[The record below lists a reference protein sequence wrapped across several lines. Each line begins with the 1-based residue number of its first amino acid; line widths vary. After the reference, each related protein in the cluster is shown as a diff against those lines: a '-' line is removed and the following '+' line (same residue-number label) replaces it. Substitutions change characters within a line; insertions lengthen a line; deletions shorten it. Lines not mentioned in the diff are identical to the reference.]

1 MRPFFLCNVNN
12 LCVSFAA
19 ESGGVVL
26 KKMHSNILREE
37 VPLSLQKTLGLKGID
52 SSKVLIGLFAD
63 IGISPETFRF
73 GNWMVLTSKELLIF
87 DVMGMKT
94 LLEVPISNIK
104 KSRTSQTVGSTLIQ
118 VLIGSEWID
127 CARFSNRLKYRFE
140 KVVYYLEKLKKDEDP
155 ALQEDPS
162 VDFQCCGECGIRL
175 GSPSEFCPKC
185 IDRGAALSRVTVLLS
200 GHWKSA
206 FVIILL
212 LILGVGL
219 DMVWPLLTRFLVD
232 HVLSISDPNQIV
244 QLRSDLKMAPKNAL
258 LFIVGALGFVHISR
272 GLVNILTGMVS
283 SRVGNLMTFEIR
295 NKLVK
300 KLKELGLSYYSKH
313 ETGSLVGRV
322 AYDTEAIHGFISQI
336 TSGFLMQFLLVV
348 ISFGMMFSLEPHLA
362 LYAMIPAPF
371 VVFGAFGYWR
381 YVHPRFEK
389 LWDRSSRQA
398 AVLNGILSGIR
409 VVKAFGQEDT
419 EMGRFQG
426 ISAEVRDSRSSVER
440 TGSLFYPA
448 MAIVFQIGGWV
459 IWYVGGRN
467 VLGGQLSLGTLMAF
481 FGYLSMFYG
490 PLSSLTQL
498 TTWLTEFSTQIH
510 RIFEILDTPVYSPP
524 IENSTSTLSLKG
536 DIEFRNVSF
545 GYHPG
550 RLVIKDFNLKIRA
563 GERIGIIGRSGSG
576 KSSLANLLCRFYEAS
591 SGEILLDGID
601 IRQISRQELR
611 KNMSIVLQEPFLF
624 SGTLAENIAY
634 GCPDADLKK
643 VIEVSR
649 AANAH
654 EFIMQRP
661 FAYDTQVGERGN
673 ELSGGERQRISIAR
687 ALLCAPSILILDEAT
702 SSIDTESELAVQS
715 AIDEV
720 TRDRTTIIIAH
731 RLSTLLR
738 CHRILVL
745 EEGRI
750 VESGDHWALLQLQG
764 RYAKW
769 VRMQQ
774 LSTESHFAEKDLS
787 DSHLESDSPQCIHWL
802 DPKVASLSRGL
813 LEDLRCHISNS
824 SGGSQL
830 HSGVFPLRCFPI
842 HHPKDFVSIR
852 RFDERGQVQEVGMI
866 EDPTQWPES
875 SANLL
880 RGTLER
886 RYLFH
891 RVSRVYSIR
900 RFSHFLAVSAC
911 TEFGD
916 SEFLIRNSRNSAR
929 KFGKRGRLIL
939 DVEENVYMIP
949 DLEKIPVQ
957 DREVFSRFV
966 HWE

>member
-1 MRPFFLCNVNN
+1 MY
-12 LCVSFAA
+12 VSFAA

-26 KKMHSNILREE
+26 KKIHSKFLREE
-37 VPLSLQKTLGLKGID
+37 VPLSLQKTLGSRGID
-52 SSKVLIGLFAD
+52 PSKVLVCLLAD

-73 GNWMVLTSKELLIF
+73 GNWVVLTTKEFLIF
-87 DVMGMKT
+87 DVLGAKI
-94 LLEVPISNIK
+94 LLDVPISNIR
-104 KSRTSQTVGSTLIQ
+104 KSRTSQTVGSILIQ
-118 VLIGSEWID
+118 VLVGSEWID
-127 CARFSNRLKYRFE
+127 CVRFSNRLKYRFE
-140 KVVYYLEKLKKDEDP
+140 KVVHYLENLRKEENPLDQPLDQP
-155 ALQEDPS
+155 IIQEDS
-162 VDFQCCGECGIRL
+162 HVDFQCCTQCGIRL
-175 GSPSEFCPKC
+175 GSPTEFCPKC
-185 IDRGAALSRVTVLLS
+185 IDRGAALSRVTVLLG

-206 FVIILL
+206 LLIVLL
-212 LILGVGL
+212 LIVGVGL

-232 HVLSISDPNQIV
+232 HVLSVSDPKQMV
-244 QLRSDLKMAPKNAL
+244 QLISSLKMVPKNAL
-258 LFIVGALGFVHISR
+258 LFVVGALGFVHIARASI
-272 GLVNILTGMVS
+272 NILTGMVS

-300 KLKELGLSYYSKH
+300 KLEELGLSYYSKH
-313 ETGSLVGRV
+313 ETGSLVGRI
-322 AYDTEAIHGFISQI
+322 AYDTEAIHGFMSQI

-371 VVFGAFGYWR
+371 VILGAFGYWR

-398 AVLNGILSGIR
+398 AVLNSILSGIR
-409 VVKAFGQEDT
+409 VVKAFGQEDI
-419 EMGRFQG
+419 EMRRFQSV
-426 ISAEVRDSRSSVER
+426 SAEVRDSRCSVER

-459 IWYVGGRN
+459 IWYVGGRD

-524 IENSTSTLSLKG
+524 IENPTPTLNLKG

-550 RLVIKDFNLKIRA
+550 RLIIKDFNLKIRA
-563 GERIGIIGRSGSG
+563 GERIGIVGRSGSG
-576 KSSLANLLCRFYEAS
+576 KSSLANLLCRFYEAN

-634 GCPDADLKK
+634 GCPDTDLKK

-661 FAYDTQVGERGN
+661 FAYDTQVGERGS

-687 ALLCAPSILILDEAT
+687 ALLCSPSILILDEAT

-750 VESGDHWALLQLQG
+750 VESGDHWALLKLQG

-774 LSTESHFAEKDLS
+774 LSTET
-787 DSHLESDSPQCIHWL
+787 HLELDSTQQIHWL
-802 DPKVASLSRGL
+802 DPKAASLSRGL
-813 LEDLRCHISNS
+813 LEDLRCHISHPAERI
-824 SGGSQL
+824 QQ

-842 HHPKDFVSIR
+842 HHPKKFVSIR
-852 RFDERGQVQEVGMI
+852 RLDERGQVQEVGMI
-866 EDPTQWPES
+866 EDLTHWPEA

-880 RGTLER
+880 KGTLER

-911 TEFGD
+911 TDSGD

-929 KFGKRGRLIL
+929 KFGKSGRLIL